1 MKFWLEIKDSSFLN
15 TKDVEL
21 RLWDSI
27 EEEGKHLR
35 QQVVDDIVPQE
46 VVKRK
51 LKENIIRLF
60 SEELEKYIDGVFKN
74 KAK

>member
-1 MKFWLEIKDSSFLN
+1 MKFWLEIKYSSFLN

-21 RLWDSI
+21 RLWDST
-27 EEEGKHLR
+27 EEEWKYLR

-51 LKENIIRLF
+51 LKENIMRLF
-60 SEELEKYIDGVFKN
+60 SEELEKYLDSVFK
-74 KAK
+74 

>member
-21 RLWDSI
+21 RLWDGVG
-27 EEEGKHLR
+27 EEWKHLS
-35 QQVVDDIVPQE
+35 QQVVDDFVPQE

-60 SEELEKYIDGVFKN
+60 SEELDKYLDSVF
-74 KAK
+74 

>member
-1 MKFWLEIKDSSFLN
+1 MRFVLEIKDSSFLN

-27 EEEGKHLR
+27 EEKWKLLR
-35 QQVVDDIVPQE
+35 QQIVDDIAPQE

-51 LKENIIRLF
+51 LKENIIKLF
-60 SEELEKYIDGVFKN
+60 SEELEKYLDSVF
-74 KAK
+74 

>member
-1 MKFWLEIKDSSFLN
+1 MKDMKFFLEIKDSSFMN

-21 RLWDSI
+21 RLWDGI
-27 EEEGKHLR
+27 GEEWKLLR

-51 LKENIIRLF
+51 LKENIMRLF
-60 SEELEKYIDGVFKN
+60 SEELEKYIDSVF
-74 KAK
+74 

>member
-1 MKFWLEIKDSSFLN
+1 MN

-21 RLWDSI
+21 RLWDGI
-27 EEEGKHLR
+27 GEEWKLLR

-51 LKENIIRLF
+51 LKENIMRLF
-60 SEELEKYIDGVFKN
+60 SEELEKYIDSVF
-74 KAK
+74 

>member
-1 MKFWLEIKDSSFLN
+1 MKDMKFFLEIKDSSFLN

-21 RLWDSI
+21 RLWDST
-27 EEEGKHLR
+27 EEVWKHLR

-51 LKENIIRLF
+51 LKENIMGLF
-60 SEELEKYIDGVFKN
+60 SEELEKYLDSVF
-74 KAK
+74 

>member
-1 MKFWLEIKDSSFLN
+1 MKFSLEVKDTSFLN

-21 RLWDSI
+21 RLWDGI
-27 EEEGKHLR
+27 GKEWKVLR
-35 QQVVDDIVPQE
+35 QQVVDDFVPQE

-60 SEELEKYIDGVFKN
+60 SEELEKYIDSVF
-74 KAK
+74 

>member
-1 MKFWLEIKDSSFLN
+1 MKFFLEIKDSSFLN

-27 EEEGKHLR
+27 EEEWKHLR

-60 SEELEKYIDGVFKN
+60 SEELEKYIDKCF
-74 KAK
+74 

>member
-21 RLWDSI
+21 RLWDGVG
-27 EEEGKHLR
+27 EEWKHLR
-35 QQVVDDIVPQE
+35 HQVVDDFAPQE

-60 SEELEKYIDGVFKN
+60 SEGLDKYLDSVFKTR
-74 KAK
+74 

>member
-1 MKFWLEIKDSSFLN
+1 MKFCLEIKDSSFLN

-27 EEEGKHLR
+27 EEEWKHLR
-35 QQVVDDIVPQE
+35 QQVVDDIIPQE

-51 LKENIIRLF
+51 LKENIMRLF
-60 SEELEKYIDGVFKN
+60 SEELEKYIDSVF
-74 KAK
+74 

>member
-1 MKFWLEIKDSSFLN
+1 MKFCLEIKDSSFLN

-21 RLWDSI
+21 RLWDGMG
-27 EEEGKHLR
+27 EEWKLLR

-51 LKENIIRLF
+51 LKENIMRLF
-60 SEELEKYIDGVFKN
+60 SEELEKYLDSVF
-74 KAK
+74 

>member
-21 RLWDSI
+21 RLWDGI
-27 EEEGKHLR
+27 GEECKLLR
-35 QQVVDDIVPQE
+35 QQVVDDIIPQE

-51 LKENIIRLF
+51 LKENIMKLF
-60 SEELEKYIDGVFKN
+60 SEELEKYLDSVF
-74 KAK
+74 